1 MKANGTLILSTYPC
15 WSITQSS
22 KLQMARSYVALC
34 QGKTARSLSCLT
46 LTLFVYSMEYR
57 KKNPPFAWRWMCRTC
72 TARLSSLRC
81 CTRVVCCT
89 QMLTNVSTY
98 L

>member
-22 KLQMARSYVALC
+22 KLQMARLYVALC

-57 KKNPPFAWRWMCRTC
+57 KKKNPPFCVAMDVQDMYCPPCFT
-72 TARLSSLRC
+72 SL
-81 CTRVVCCT
+81 
-89 QMLTNVSTY
+89 LH
-98 L
+98 